1 MLQERHHR
9 EAGKGRVSY
18 TESVWTEGVLGQTAE
33 LRGEVLSWSQV
44 GWWSF
49 AHFARVWAIVLVLGC
64 DGTMAHLALWS
75 PGFFWSIHAIT
86 ISSSL

>member
-1 MLQERHHR
+1 M
-9 EAGKGRVSY
+9 SY

-44 GWWSF
+44 GWQSF

-64 DGTMAHLALWS
+64 DGIMAHLAPVVSGPYMPLLFHLLCKSEALLHFECRW
-75 PGFFWSIHAIT
+75 
-86 ISSSL
+86 